1 MVTLFSLYID
11 IPPIPTNDFLLHQIN
26 YVQQDSDHVEAVEI
40 LGSTVDC
47 ISNEGDTNEWEEE
60 SDIGMYVQYI
70 CACIM
75 FAICESNVVLF
86 WPYVCPYNGMY
97 YVRIYQQYIYIYIC
111 AYMLICT
118 SYIEDEIEVSS
129 QAHSVE
135 RFLSE
140 SESIHNQCASI
151 EGILKASSHMYIK
164 IV

>member
-1 MVTLFSLYID
+1 MSVQWYVLCTY
-11 IPPIPTNDFLLHQIN
+11 IPTVH
-26 YVQQDSDHVEAVEI
+26 
-40 LGSTVDC
+40 T
-47 ISNEGDTNEWEEE
+47 
-60 SDIGMYVQYI
+60 YI
-70 CACIM
+70 
-75 FAICESNVVLF
+75 
-86 WPYVCPYNGMY
+86 
-97 YVRIYQQYIYIYIC
+97 R

-135 RFLSE
+135 RFLNE

>member
-1 MVTLFSLYID
+1 
-11 IPPIPTNDFLLHQIN
+11 
-26 YVQQDSDHVEAVEI
+26 
-40 LGSTVDC
+40 
-47 ISNEGDTNEWEEE
+47 
-60 SDIGMYVQYI
+60 
-70 CACIM
+70 
-75 FAICESNVVLF
+75 
-86 WPYVCPYNGMY
+86 
-97 YVRIYQQYIYIYIC
+97 
-111 AYMLICT
+111 MLICT

>member
-1 MVTLFSLYID
+1 
-11 IPPIPTNDFLLHQIN
+11 
-26 YVQQDSDHVEAVEI
+26 
-40 LGSTVDC
+40 
-47 ISNEGDTNEWEEE
+47 
-60 SDIGMYVQYI
+60 
-70 CACIM
+70 M

-86 WPYVCPYNGMY
+86 WPYVYPYNGMY
-97 YVRIYQQYIYIYIC
+97 YVRIYQQYIYIYIYIYIR

-151 EGILKASSHMYIK
+151 EGIFISY
-164 IV
+164 VY